1 MIEKP
6 TNNSISGSKPP
17 VFKKKLPWK
26 QYGEVLKA
34 SYDKL
39 VKRKNGDIK
48 SLKTRWKSFN
58 SIGINGIE
66 WQSLIVIGARPG
78 VGKTFVA
85 ATIARDLQELNKD
98 QDFNVLHF
106 QFEMLAENMGIR
118 ELSAGTSLDI
128 RYIQS
133 AEDDG
138 MKPLNPADL
147 LKLKKY
153 SEENVGR
160 KEYIVDLPMSVEQMR
175 NTIVAFYEHNNRRPI
190 VITLD
195 HTLLIKQ
202 GASEKSKQITLQNLS
217 VMLTEMKNRY
227 PVTFIILSQLNRTID
242 DAERQKPGTLGN
254 FPTEA
259 DIYGSDWL
267 MQCADVVIAYNRP
280 AKYNLSLYG
289 PMKYTIMPTDKF
301 LLAAHVLKN
310 RFGEMSI
317 QWYQADYSTMSLVEA
332 VEPYTKAKFSS

>member
-1 MIEKP
+1 MIEQP
-6 TNNSISGSKPP
+6 TTSATGDKNSSSK
-17 VFKKKLPWK
+17 KYPWK
-26 QYGEVLKA
+26 QYGEVLLQ

-39 VKRKNGDIK
+39 VKRKKGEIK

-66 WQSLIVIGARPG
+66 WQSLITIGARPG

-118 ELSAGTSLDI
+118 ELSAGTGLNI

-138 MKPLNPADL
+138 MKPLDWEDL
-147 LKLKKY
+147 TKLRTY
-153 SEENVGR
+153 SEKHSER
-160 KEYIVDLPMSVEQMR
+160 KEFIVDTPMTVDQMKS
-175 NTIVAFYEHNNRRPI
+175 TIIAFYETHERRPI

-202 GASEKSKQITLQNLS
+202 SPTERNKQITLQNLA
-217 VMLTEMKNRY
+217 VMFTEIKNRY
-227 PVTFIILSQLNRTID
+227 PVTFIVLSQLNRTID
-242 DAERQKPGTLGN
+242 EAERQRPGTLGN
-254 FPTEA
+254 YPTEA

-267 MQCADVVIAYNRP
+267 MQCSDVVIAYNRP
-280 AKYNLSLYG
+280 AKYNLSMYG
-289 PMKYTIMPTDKF
+289 PLKYHIMPHDKY

-310 RFGEMSI
+310 RFGELSV
-317 QWYQADYSTMSLVEA
+317 QWYNADYSTMSLVEA
-332 VEPYTKAKFSS
+332 PEPDKKAKFSS

>member
-1 MIEKP
+1 MIDEPTKTSEGKVKP
-6 TNNSISGSKPP
+6 VPTKY
-17 VFKKKLPWK
+17 PWK

-34 SYDKL
+34 SYEKL
-39 VKRKNGDIK
+39 VKRKKGEIK
-48 SLKTRWKSFN
+48 SLKTRWKKFN

-66 WQSLIVIGARPG
+66 WQSTIVIGARPG
-78 VGKTFVA
+78 VGKTFVM

-138 MKPLNPADL
+138 MKPLDWDDL
-147 LKLKKY
+147 TKLRLY
-153 SEENVGR
+153 SEKHEGR
-160 KEYIVDLPMSVEQMR
+160 KEFIVDTPMTVLQMK
-175 NTIVAFYEHNNRRPI
+175 NTIIAFYEANGRRPI

-202 GASEKSKQITLQNLS
+202 DQHERNKQITLQNLS
-217 VMLTEMKNRY
+217 VMLTEVKNRY
-227 PVTFIILSQLNRTID
+227 PVTFIILTQLNRSID

-254 FPTEA
+254 YPNEG
-259 DIYGSDWL
+259 DLYGSDWL
-267 MQCADVVIAYNRP
+267 MQGADVVIAYNRP

-289 PMKYTIMPTDKF
+289 PKKYVIRPIDKY

-310 RFGEMSI
+310 RFGELSV
-317 QWYQADYSTMSLVEA
+317 QWYNADYSTMSLEEA
-332 VEPYTKAKFSS
+332 AEPDTREKFSA

>member
-1 MIEKP
+1 MSEQP
-6 TNNSISGSKPP
+6 TTPRSGGIPSVP
-17 VFKKKLPWK
+17 KKYPWK

-34 SYDKL
+34 SYEKL
-39 VKRKNGDIK
+39 IKRKKGEIK
-48 SLKTRWKSFN
+48 SLKTRWKAFN
-58 SIGINGIE
+58 GIGINGIE
-66 WQSLIVIGARPG
+66 WQSMIVIGARPG

-118 ELSAGTSLDI
+118 ELSAGTGLNI

-138 MKPLNPADL
+138 MKPLDWDDVT
-147 LKLKKY
+147 KLRLY
-153 SEENVGR
+153 SEKHENR
-160 KEYIVDLPMSVEQMR
+160 KEFIIDQPMTVSQMK
-175 NTIVAFYEHNNRRPI
+175 NTIVAFYETQGRRPI
-190 VITLD
+190 VITID

-202 GASEKSKQITLQNLS
+202 DATERNKQITLQNLS
-217 VMLTEMKNRY
+217 VMFTEVKNRY
-227 PVTFIILSQLNRTID
+227 PVTFIVLSQLNRTID

-254 FPTEA
+254 YPTEA

-280 AKYNLSLYG
+280 AKYNLSMYG
-289 PMKYTIMPTDKF
+289 PRKFTIRPVDKY

-310 RFGEMSI
+310 RFGELSV
-317 QWYQADYSTMSLVEA
+317 QWYNADYATMSLVEA
-332 VEPYTKAKFSS
+332 DEPDTREKFSA